1 MKRANESQVKVSSHH
16 QNQNLLKYSCSQ
28 YTEISRAEKH
38 RYKEKH
44 PPSTTIL
51 SLKDDFECESLPEP
65 DEEFKQSNV
74 EARAIREAKVDAIKV
89 KLKNEIESKIN
100 GDLLDGCIPYEEN
113 ICALLHSSIDSDVL
127 TESPHKNEQSKS
139 GKLSVISK
147 ANDSFDSLSEHFRN
161 IDNEKKLLKKEGQSG
176 GRVNPM
182 SKTLSR
188 DNAELLFRAKAL
200 SQDFSFSGAIS
211 AFSAKRTE
219 KINPDM
225 GGQHRKK

>member
-1 MKRANESQVKVSSHH
+1 LSPH
-16 QNQNLLKYSCSQ
+16 QNKNLLKYSCSP
-28 YTEISRAEKH
+28 YTEVSRAEKH
-38 RYKEKH
+38 RYKEKQ

-51 SLKDDFECESLPEP
+51 SLKDDFLYEILPGA
-65 DEEFKQSNV
+65 DEEFKQRNV
-74 EARAIREAKVDAIKV
+74 EARAIREAKVDAIRV
-89 KLKNEIESKIN
+89 KLKNEKESKIN
-100 GDLLDGCIPYEEN
+100 EDLLDGCIPYEEN
-113 ICALLHSSIDSDVL
+113 ICTLLHSSIDSDVL
-127 TESPHKNEQSKS
+127 TESPHKNEQSTS

-161 IDNEKKLLKKEGQSG
+161 IDNEKKFLKKEGHSG

-188 DNAELLFRAKAL
+188 DDAELLFRAKAL

-219 KINPDM
+219 KINPDLGG